1 MNKSQPIRMCI
12 SCRDRQPQKN
22 LLRLKIDENDI
33 VGYDGSGR
41 SFYLCDVCSK
51 NQKKIKGLVKRFKLN
66 EERFLKLLEELTK
79 NG

>member
-1 MNKSQPIRMCI
+1 MCI

-22 LLRLKIDENDI
+22 LLRLKIEEKDI

-41 SFYLCDVCSK
+41 SFYLCDACIK
-51 NQKKIKGLVKRFKLN
+51 NQKKIKGLVKRFKQD